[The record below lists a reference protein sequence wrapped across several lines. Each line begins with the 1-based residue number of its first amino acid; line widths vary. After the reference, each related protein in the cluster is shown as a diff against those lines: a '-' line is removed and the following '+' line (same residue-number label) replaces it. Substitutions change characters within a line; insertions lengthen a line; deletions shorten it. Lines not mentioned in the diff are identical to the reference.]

1 MESRRVLEDGLE
13 NEIDGSSDPSLR
25 VVRTEGD
32 TTVVTTVENLDEV
45 DRLEQ
50 IVLETESVRAGQRQ
64 SLTAL
69 KKYSRIGFGLA
80 ASDLACVILAIL
92 VARFSSSSFERLP
105 PDFTIALM
113 LAVLVWVPVFY
124 GFGLYSIQH
133 LSASEEFRRVI
144 GAASL
149 GVLLVV
155 VLSYW
160 GQSDPARSLVATWWI
175 LVLVL
180 ELASRRIWRLV
191 VGKMRARG
199 RLTLRTLIVGT
210 NDEAHRLSDTLKRR
224 GLGFSALGYVGSFHG
239 DRSSNGLPLLGTLD
253 GLVSVIQEHSVD
265 CLFVASTAI
274 TPQDMM
280 KVVQASRQTGIEV
293 RVSANLP
300 EILATRLSVQ
310 PVANDLMAISLK
322 PAHLTRTQAA
332 VKRGFD
338 IAVATVVLVALSPVL
353 LVTALAI
360 KATSRGP
367 AVFRQTRVTKGG
379 RSFIVYKFR
388 TMTHQ
393 VDAELGDGAPD
404 KSTAFFKIQD
414 DPRLTKVGR
423 VLRKLSIDELPQ
435 LWNVIKG
442 DMSLVGPRPLPL
454 EQVEANPE
462 LLTPRLEVQAGVTG
476 WWQVNGR
483 SDLSAEEA
491 VRLDLFYIENWSL
504 SLDLFVVLKT
514 VGVLLARR
522 GAY

>member
-1 MESRRVLEDGLE
+1 METRWVVGDSPEDE
-13 NEIDGSSDPSLR
+13 TSEANDQSLR
-25 VVRTEGD
+25 VVTAEGD
-32 TTVVTTVENLDEV
+32 ISVVTTVENIDEV
-45 DRLEQ
+45 DRIES
-50 IVLETESVRAGQRQ
+50 IVLETESADVGERQ
-64 SLTAL
+64 GLTARQR
-69 KKYSRIGFGLA
+69 YSRIGFGLA

-92 VARFSSSSFERLP
+92 AARISGSRFEGLP
-105 PDFTIALM
+105 PGFTVALM
-113 LAVLVWVPVFY
+113 LAVLVWVPVFHA
-124 GFGLYSIQH
+124 FGLYSIQH

-160 GQSDPARSLVATWWI
+160 SKSDPARSLVATSWI
-175 LVLVL
+175 LVLAL
-180 ELASRRIWRLV
+180 ELASRRIWRMRI
-191 VGKMRARG
+191 GKMRAEG

-224 GLGFSALGYVGSFHG
+224 GLGFAPLGYVGSFG
-239 DRSSNGLPLLGTLD
+239 GGRSSNGLPLLGTLD
-253 GLVSVIQEHSVD
+253 GLDSVIDKHSVD

-274 TPQDMM
+274 KPQDMM

-310 PVANDLMAISLK
+310 TVANDLMAISLK
-322 PAHLTRTQAA
+322 PVHLTRPQAA
-332 VKRGFD
+332 VKRAFD
-338 IAVATVVLVALSPVL
+338 IAVASVVLVALSPVL
-353 LVTALAI
+353 LITALAI
-360 KATSRGP
+360 KTTSRGP

-379 RSFIVYKFR
+379 RSFIVYKYR

-393 VDAELGDGAPD
+393 TYTHLGDDAPD
-404 KSTAFFKIQD
+404 KATAFFKIQD

-423 VLRKLSIDELPQ
+423 LLRKLSIDELPQ

>member
-1 MESRRVLEDGLE
+1 METRRVAEDSLES
-13 NEIDGSSDPSLR
+13 EISGASDQSLR
-25 VVRTEGD
+25 VVKTQGD
-32 TTVVTTVENLDEV
+32 TSVITSVEDIDEV
-45 DRLEQ
+45 GRLDP
-50 IVLETESVRAGQRQ
+50 IVLDPGGPPVDESQ
-64 SLTAL
+64 SPTAL

-92 VARFSSSSFERLP
+92 VARASGSSFEGLP
-105 PDFTIALM
+105 PSFTIALV

-124 GFGLYSIQH
+124 AFGLYSIQH

-160 GQSDPARSLVATWWI
+160 SKSDPARSFVATSWI

-180 ELASRRIWRLV
+180 ELSSRRIWRRI
-191 VGKMRARG
+191 VGKMRAEG

-224 GLGFSALGYVGSFHG
+224 GLGFAPLGYVGSFGG
-239 DRSSNGLPLLGTLD
+239 DRSSNGLPLLGTLE
-253 GLVSVIQEHSVD
+253 GLTDVIAENSVD

-274 TPQDMM
+274 DPQDMM
-280 KVVQASRQTGIEV
+280 KVVQASRQSGVEV

-322 PAHLTRTQAA
+322 PVHLTRAQAA
-332 VKRGFD
+332 VKRAFD
-338 IAVATVVLVALSPVL
+338 ITMATVVLVALSPVL
-353 LVTALAI
+353 LATALAI

-379 RSFIVYKFR
+379 RSFVVYKYR

-393 VDAELGDGAPD
+393 TDTELGDGAPD
-404 KSTAFFKIQD
+404 RATAFFKIQD

-442 DMSLVGPRPLPL
+442 DMSLVGPRPLPV